1 MPYTL
6 RARACVLVCA
16 LCALSLSAFLVL
28 LSLSL
33 SLSRI
38 VSLHH
43 CTVTTTSLTQSPICS
58 ARSLSLSLCPH
69 VSSWS
74 SLLSIDR
81 HHPLS
86 SIYLSDAM
94 FVELA
99 SSNHTALLDWKWKWR
114 GRRVRVASLI
124 YIRRLPAQTPACQYS
139 YLPKAFAVCELPLA
153 GRSRTRRAAWR
164 DTR

>member
-6 RARACVLVCA
+6 RARVLVCA
-16 LCALSLSAFLVL
+16 LCALSLSLPSSCF
-28 LSLSL
+28 SLSL
-33 SLSRI
+33 PLSLVLFRCIIVLSLLPRSRNPQYVLLALSR
-38 VSLHH
+38 
-43 CTVTTTSLTQSPICS
+43 
-58 ARSLSLSLCPH
+58 SLCPH

-74 SLLSIDR
+74 LLLSIDR